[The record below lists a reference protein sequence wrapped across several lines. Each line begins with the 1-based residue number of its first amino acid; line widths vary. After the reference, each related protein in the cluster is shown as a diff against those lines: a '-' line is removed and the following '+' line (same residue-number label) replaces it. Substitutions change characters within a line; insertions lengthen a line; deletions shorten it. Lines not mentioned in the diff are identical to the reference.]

1 MSGLLVVAALMLVVL
16 GLVHS
21 GAGELFILRPLG
33 RLRPIPAVFGGA
45 HGGKRSLRSAWH
57 HLSIL
62 AWTFALILF
71 HDASLS
77 RLGAEERFVIRTISI
92 SLALGALMWYAGTS
106 GKNLAWVA
114 MLLIA
119 VLCWMPVA

>member
-1 MSGLLVVAALMLVVL
+1 MSGLLVVAALMLAVL
-16 GLVHS
+16 GLAHS
-21 GAGELFILRPLG
+21 GAGELFILRHLG

-45 HGGKRSLRSAWH
+45 RGGERSLRAAWH

-77 RLGAEERFVIRTISI
+77 ELGPEERFVIRMISI
-92 SLALGALMWYAGTS
+92 SLALGALVWYAGTG

-119 VLCWMPVA
+119 VLCWAAA